1 MLSVESPDWVCLTLI
16 ISYKKNPSQMSS
28 TPSLVTSHA
37 NTMNTERMTRIV
49 TQAVSISVTR
59 RERFKITHSWGCI
72 AVKTMI

>member
-1 MLSVESPDWVCLTLI
+1 
-16 ISYKKNPSQMSS
+16 MSS

-72 AVKTMI
+72 AVKMMI